1 MRKAQRK
8 VIEALGMLSI
18 EKRKKFHLAILGA
31 GPDLPYCKEFV
42 EKNNL
47 CEIVSFEGAVLNTDV
62 YKHLAQADIFVL
74 LSENEGL
81 PISIIEAMRAGLA
94 IISTNVSGIPEL
106 VSNDNGLLIR
116 PDAEQLA
123 EILFNSEK
131 YNWKQMGENSRQLYE
146 RKFTFERMKMDY
158 VNMIKS
164 L

>member
-1 MRKAQRK
+1 M
-8 VIEALGMLSI
+8 
-18 EKRKKFHLAILGA
+18 
-31 GPDLPYCKEFV
+31 
-42 EKNNL
+42 
-47 CEIVSFEGAVLNTDV
+47 